1 LVLGS
6 YVVTNDV
13 PARIPST
20 LVSKL
25 LKCVAFVVVTSVPV
39 KAVTVDGGVLLRLA
53 SGRVLEMVTLVLPV
67 SVSEAVADGEAVDS
81 LVPVA
86 DSVMVGVVVLEGDLF
101 GRVMVL
107 LLDRVPDFDDDV
119 VGVGVGDAVS
129 DGLDVIVALGDGD
142 GLAEMVSDAVNDED
156 RWLGT
161 NVGEPVRFWVAVTF
175 GGGVGV
181 FEIVGVGCEREV
193 VRDGVGDGVIE
204 SDSDNVTE

>member
-1 LVLGS
+1 M
-6 YVVTNDV
+6 
-13 PARIPST
+13 PST

-25 LKCVAFVVVTSVPV
+25 LKYVAFVVVTSVPV

-53 SGRVLEMVTLVLPV
+53 RGSVFETVTLVLPV
-67 SVSEAVADGEAVDS
+67 GVSEAVVDGEAVDS

-86 DSVMVGVVVLEGDLF
+86 DSVMVGVVVLEDDLF

-107 LLDRVPDFDDDV
+107 LLDRVPDLEDDV

-129 DGLDVIVALGDGD
+129 DGLGVIVALGDGD

-156 RWLGT
+156 RWLTT
-161 NVGEPVRFWVAVTF
+161 NVGEPVRFCVAVTF

-181 FEIVGVGCEREV
+181 FEIVGVTCEREV
-193 VRDGVGDGVIE
+193 VMDGVGDSVIE
-204 SDSDNVTE
+204 SDNDSVTE